1 MWMSGYG
8 SRDRPADGKLTD
20 LWAKALALEDGAGHR
35 AVVLTLDLVG
45 IDRST
50 ADRICTNLADIHG
63 LKRSQIMI
71 CCSHTHT
78 GPAVGRNLGAMLAWR
93 LNEHQRKQIDDYTDA
108 LVEKAVRVAGEA
120 LSRLQPARL
129 TAGSGR
135 ATFAVNRRTNPE
147 AEVPKRRTAG
157 TIAGPN
163 DHDVPVLAVHDAAG
177 VLRAVLFGY
186 ACHATVLDG
195 FQWSGDYPAFA
206 QIELERMH
214 PDCIALFWA
223 GCGADQ
229 NPLPRRSKKLA
240 EHYGRR
246 LADAVEAVM
255 LTSAMQEVGGSLA
268 TTYREIELAFDSLPL
283 PAQLAGDAESRDP
296 YVASRAKLL
305 LAEIAA
311 GRPLSPTYPY
321 PVACWRLG
329 NEVRFI
335 ALGGEVV
342 VDYALRLKEEVPGP
356 QTWVAGYANDVMA
369 YIPSRRVLSEGGY
382 EGGGAM
388 VYYGLP
394 AAWSHDVEE
403 NIVQEVRRQLK

>member
-1 MWMSGYG
+1 
-8 SRDRPADGKLTD
+8 
-20 LWAKALALEDGAGHR
+20 
-35 AVVLTLDLVG
+35 
-45 IDRST
+45 
-50 ADRICTNLADIHG
+50 
-63 LKRSQIMI
+63 
-71 CCSHTHT
+71 
-78 GPAVGRNLGAMLAWR
+78 MLAWR
-93 LNEHQRKQIDDYTDA
+93 LNEEQRQQIDLYTDA
-108 LVEKAVRVAGEA
+108 LVQKAVRLAGDA

-129 TAGSGR
+129 TAGSGQ

-147 AEVPKRRTAG
+147 AEVPRRRTAG
-157 TIAGPN
+157 TIAGPS

-177 VLRAVLFGY
+177 KLRAVLFGY

-206 QIELERMH
+206 QIELERLH

-229 NPLPRRSKKLA
+229 NPLPRRTAALA

-246 LADAVEAVM
+246 LADGVEAVM
-255 LTSAMQEVGGSLA
+255 LTSAMQDVDASLA
-268 TTYREIELAFDSLPL
+268 TSYHEVELAFGSLPM

-342 VDYALRLKEEVPGP
+342 VDYALRLKHEVTGS
-356 QTWVAGYANDVMA
+356 QTWVAAYANDVMA

-394 AAWSHDVEE
+394 AAWSPEVEE
-403 NIVQEVRRQLK
+403 HIVQEVHRQLE